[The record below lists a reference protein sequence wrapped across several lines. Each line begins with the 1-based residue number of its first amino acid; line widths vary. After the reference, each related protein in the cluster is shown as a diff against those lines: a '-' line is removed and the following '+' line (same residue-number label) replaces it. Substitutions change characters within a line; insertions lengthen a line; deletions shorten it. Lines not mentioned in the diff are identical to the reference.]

1 VNMMKKNHNDP
12 HGPREEAY
20 QLSYD
25 LARKHLAG
33 ISDLEEQCRKSGTR
47 YVGPD
52 TIVLSYLNRQY
63 SITFPGVDVSLEDS
77 DAEVPLTDKILMLHY
92 FNHARGTPPTGKL
105 ITFKQIPGG
114 ISYYPAFFQ
123 RVVSPLAGRFG
134 KQPDLLPKAA
144 ARFGGNKADLGDVS
158 VTINGFPHVPIT
170 LALWQGDDEV
180 SPSANVLFDA
190 NITDYL
196 PTEDVVVLCGN
207 LAWKLIKE
215 IPST

>member
-1 VNMMKKNHNDP
+1 MMKKNHSDP

-25 LARKHLAG
+25 LARKQLAG
-33 ISDLEEQCRKSGTR
+33 ISDLEEQCRKSGA
-47 YVGPD
+47 YYAGPD
-52 TIVLSYLNRQY
+52 RIVLNYLNQPY
-63 SITFPGVDVSLEDS
+63 HITIPDVDLSLAES
-77 DAEVPLTDKILMLHY
+77 KAEVPLTDKILILHY
-92 FNHARGTPPTGKL
+92 FNHAEGTPPTGKL

-144 ARFGGNKADLGDVS
+144 ARFGGSKADLGDVS
-158 VTINGFPHVPIT
+158 VTINGLPLVPIT

-180 SPSANVLFDA
+180 PPSANVLFDA

-207 LAWKLIKE
+207 LVWRIIKE

>member
-1 VNMMKKNHNDP
+1 MMKSDRSASR
-12 HGPREEAY
+12 GPREESY

-25 LARKHLAG
+25 LALKQLAG
-33 ISDLEEQCRKSGTR
+33 TSDLEEQCRRSGAL
-47 YVGPD
+47 YSAPD
-52 TIVLSYLNRQY
+52 RIILSYLNQPY
-63 SITFPGVDVSLEDS
+63 TITLPDVDISLAES
-77 DAEVPLTDKILMLHY
+77 TAEVPLTDKILILHY

-144 ARFGGNKADLGDVS
+144 ARFGGLKADHGDVA
-158 VTINGFPHVPIT
+158 VTVNAFPRVPIT
-170 LALWQGDDEV
+170 LVLWQGDDEV
-180 SPSANVLFDA
+180 PPSANVLLDA

-207 LAWKLIKE
+207 LVWRMIKE

>member
-1 VNMMKKNHNDP
+1 MMKSDRSASR
-12 HGPREEAY
+12 GPREESY

-25 LARKHLAG
+25 LARKQLAD
-33 ISDLEEQCRKSGTR
+33 ISDLEEQCRKSGAH
-47 YVGPD
+47 YAGPD
-52 TIVLSYLNRQY
+52 RIVISYLNQPY
-63 SITFPGVDVSLEDS
+63 HITLPDIDISLAES
-77 DAEVPLTDKILMLHY
+77 TAEVPLTDKILVLHY
-92 FNHARGTPPTGKL
+92 FNHAKGTPPTDKA

-114 ISYYPAFFQ
+114 ISYYSAFFQ

-134 KQPDLLPKAA
+134 KQPDLLPRAA
-144 ARFGGNKADLGDVS
+144 AHFGGSKAGFGDVS

-180 SPSANVLFDA
+180 PPSANVLFDA

-207 LAWKLIKE
+207 LVWRMIKG

>member
-1 VNMMKKNHNDP
+1 MMKKNHNDP
-12 HGPREEAY
+12 HGPRQEAY

-25 LARKHLAG
+25 LALKQLAG
-33 ISDLEEQCRKSGTR
+33 TGDLEEQCRRSGAL
-47 YVGPD
+47 YSAPD
-52 TIVLSYLNRQY
+52 RIILSYLNQPY
-63 SITFPGVDVSLEDS
+63 NITLPDVDISLEES
-77 DAEVPLTDKILMLHY
+77 TAEVPLTDKILMLHY
-92 FNHARGTPPTGKL
+92 FNQAKGTQNTGKM

-134 KQPDLLPKAA
+134 KQPDLLAKAA

-170 LALWQGDDEV
+170 LALWQGDEEV
-180 SPSANVLFDA
+180 PPSANVLFDA

-207 LAWKLIKE
+207 LVWKLIKE